1 MKNKLTNNFVLKFIA
16 LLFSAFLWLVVMNIS
31 RPIVTKT
38 FYPEITVANPEVV
51 TEHGQTFKIAD
62 DVKQIAVAV
71 KAERSIM
78 EKIKTEDIKAVADL
92 KEEQSGS
99 VPVRITI
106 EGFEGDY
113 KEALPNPRNIQI
125 VKENIENKTFPVTAI
140 ATGDL
145 QSGYVIGELEAEPQ
159 SIDISGPKSS
169 LGRISKV
176 VARVDVSGLSEDTTL
191 KADELIY
198 YDSADNVIDKSL
210 LSSDVDSSGV
220 NIKVHLLETKE
231 VELKFDQSEIGTE
244 SGYAVSGLQIEPQR
258 ITIMGNRE
266 DVEKIDDIEVASS
279 ALKQENLTETT
290 KVVVNITDYL
300 PDGISLADSSAGSV
314 VVNILVEKEGIKNI
328 AIPVR
333 SIAVNNLPEGM
344 ELSYGPEQNVEL
356 QFEGLDEALENMSA
370 EKIAASIDLK
380 SYSEEG
386 TYDVPV
392 TIASLPEGCSFVGGA
407 TIQVILTKK

>member
-1 MKNKLTNNFVLKFIA
+1 MKKKLTNNFVLKFIA
-16 LLFSAFLWLVVMNIS
+16 LLFSAFLWLIVMNIS

-62 DVKQIAVAV
+62 DVKQIAVTV

-244 SGYAVSGLQIEPQR
+244 SGYAV
-258 ITIMGNRE
+258 
-266 DVEKIDDIEVASS
+266 
-279 ALKQENLTETT
+279 
-290 KVVVNITDYL
+290 
-300 PDGISLADSSAGSV
+300 
-314 VVNILVEKEGIKNI
+314 
-328 AIPVR
+328 
-333 SIAVNNLPEGM
+333 
-344 ELSYGPEQNVEL
+344 
-356 QFEGLDEALENMSA
+356 
-370 EKIAASIDLK
+370 
-380 SYSEEG
+380 
-386 TYDVPV
+386 
-392 TIASLPEGCSFVGGA
+392 
-407 TIQVILTKK
+407 

>member
-16 LLFSAFLWLVVMNIS
+16 LLFSALLWLIVMNIS

-62 DVKQIAVAV
+62 DVKQIAVTV

-145 QSGYVIGELEAEPQ
+145 QSGYVIGELEALDILDAWLDTEYEAGRH
-159 SIDISGPKSS
+159 SIS
-169 LGRISKV
+169 L
-176 VARVDVSGLSEDTTL
+176 
-191 KADELIY
+191 ELIGE
-198 YDSADNVIDKSL
+198 AEE
-210 LSSDVDSSGV
+210 
-220 NIKVHLLETKE
+220 HLC
-231 VELKFDQSEIGTE
+231 QPIIP
-244 SGYAVSGLQIEPQR
+244 LQEDIFHDL
-258 ITIMGNRE
+258 NR
-266 DVEKIDDIEVASS
+266 
-279 ALKQENLTETT
+279 
-290 KVVVNITDYL
+290 
-300 PDGISLADSSAGSV
+300 
-314 VVNILVEKEGIKNI
+314 
-328 AIPVR
+328 
-333 SIAVNNLPEGM
+333 
-344 ELSYGPEQNVEL
+344 
-356 QFEGLDEALENMSA
+356 
-370 EKIAASIDLK
+370 
-380 SYSEEG
+380 
-386 TYDVPV
+386 
-392 TIASLPEGCSFVGGA
+392 
-407 TIQVILTKK
+407 

>member
-16 LLFSAFLWLVVMNIS
+16 LLFSAFLWLIVMNIS

-62 DVKQIAVAV
+62 DVKQIAVTV

-344 ELSYGPEQNVEL
+344 ELSYGPE
-356 QFEGLDEALENMSA
+356 ENMSA

>member
-1 MKNKLTNNFVLKFIA
+1 
-16 LLFSAFLWLVVMNIS
+16 
-31 RPIVTKT
+31 
-38 FYPEITVANPEVV
+38 
-51 TEHGQTFKIAD
+51 
-62 DVKQIAVAV
+62 
-71 KAERSIM
+71 
-78 EKIKTEDIKAVADL
+78 
-92 KEEQSGS
+92 
-99 VPVRITI
+99 
-106 EGFEGDY
+106 
-113 KEALPNPRNIQI
+113 
-125 VKENIENKTFPVTAI
+125 
-140 ATGDL
+140 
-145 QSGYVIGELEAEPQ
+145 
-159 SIDISGPKSS
+159 
-169 LGRISKV
+169 
-176 VARVDVSGLSEDTTL
+176 VSGLSEDTTL

>member
-1 MKNKLTNNFVLKFIA
+1 MC
-16 LLFSAFLWLVVMNIS
+16 
-31 RPIVTKT
+31 R
-38 FYPEITVANPEVV
+38 
-51 TEHGQTFKIAD
+51 
-62 DVKQIAVAV
+62 
-71 KAERSIM
+71 
-78 EKIKTEDIKAVADL
+78 
-92 KEEQSGS
+92 
-99 VPVRITI
+99 
-106 EGFEGDY
+106 
-113 KEALPNPRNIQI
+113 
-125 VKENIENKTFPVTAI
+125 
-140 ATGDL
+140 
-145 QSGYVIGELEAEPQ
+145 
-159 SIDISGPKSS
+159 
-169 LGRISKV
+169 
-176 VARVDVSGLSEDTTL
+176 GLSEDTTL

-344 ELSYGPEQNVEL
+344 ELSYGPEQ
-356 QFEGLDEALENMSA
+356 M
-370 EKIAASIDLK
+370 
-380 SYSEEG
+380 
-386 TYDVPV
+386 
-392 TIASLPEGCSFVGGA
+392 
-407 TIQVILTKK
+407 

>member
-16 LLFSAFLWLVVMNIS
+16 LLFSAFLWLIVMNIS

-62 DVKQIAVAV
+62 DVKQIAVTV

-106 EGFEGDY
+106 EGFGDY

>member
-1 MKNKLTNNFVLKFIA
+1 MKNRLTNNFGLKFIA
-16 LLFSAFLWLVVMNIS
+16 LLFSALLWLVVINIS

-51 TEHGQTFKIAD
+51 TGHGQTFKIAD
-62 DVKQIAVAV
+62 DVKQVAVTV

-106 EGFEGDY
+106 EGFEGDD

-145 QSGYVIGELEAEPQ
+145 QSGYVIGELETEPK

-176 VARVDVSGLSEDTTL
+176 VARVDVSGLSEDATL

-198 YDSADNVIDKSL
+198 YDSADNVIESPIPIQHIH
-210 LSSDVDSSGV
+210 SQ
-220 NIKVHLLETKE
+220 
-231 VELKFDQSEIGTE
+231 FQSEIGTE
-244 SGYAVSGLQIEPQR
+244 NGYAVSGLEIEPQY
-258 ITIMGNRE
+258 ITIMGSRE
-266 DVEKIDDIEVASS
+266 DVEQIEYIEVGSS
-279 ALKQENLTETT
+279 ALRQENLTETT
-290 KVVVNITDYL
+290 RVVVNITDYL
-300 PDGISLADSSAGSV
+300 PEGISLTEGASGSV
-314 VVNILVEKEGIKNI
+314 VVNILIEKEGIKNI

-333 SIAVNNLPEGM
+333 SVAVNSLPEGM
-344 ELSYGPEQNVEL
+344 EISYGPDQNVEL
-356 QFEGLDEALENMSA
+356 QFEGLDEALENMSS

-380 SYSEEG
+380 SYSEPG
-386 TYDVPV
+386 TYDVPI

>member
-16 LLFSAFLWLVVMNIS
+16 LLFSALLWLIVMNIS

-62 DVKQIAVAV
+62 DVKQIAVTV

-176 VARVDVSGLSEDTTL
+176 VARVVSGLSEDTTL

>member
-1 MKNKLTNNFVLKFIA
+1 MKNRLMNNFGLKFIA
-16 LLFSAFLWLVVMNIS
+16 LLFSILLWLIVMNIS
-31 RPIVTKT
+31 RPIVVKT

-51 TEHGQTFKIAD
+51 TGHGQTFKIENG
-62 DVKQIAVAV
+62 VKQVAV
-71 KAERSIM
+71 TVRAERSVM
-78 EKIKTEDIKAVADL
+78 EKIKTENIKAIADL

-99 VPVRITI
+99 VPVRVTI

-125 VKENIENKTFPVTAI
+125 VKENIENKTFPITAI
-140 ATGDL
+140 ATGEL
-145 QSGYVIGELEAEPQ
+145 QHGYVIGELEAEPK

-176 VARVDVSGLSEDTTL
+176 VARVNVSGLSEDATL

-198 YDSADNVIDKSL
+198 YDSADNVIDKNL
-210 LSSDVDSSGV
+210 LSSNVDNSGV

-244 SGYAVSGLQIEPQR
+244 QGYAVSGLEVEPQR

-266 DVEKIDDIEVASS
+266 EIEQIEYLEMGSGVMNRR
-279 ALKQENLTETT
+279 NLPETT
-290 KVVVNITDYL
+290 RVVVNVTDYL
-300 PDGISLADSSAGSV
+300 PEGISLIDDSMESV
-314 VVNILVEKEGIKNI
+314 VVNILVEREGIKI
-328 AIPVR
+328 FTIPVR
-333 SIAVNNLPEGM
+333 SIAVNNLPEGL
-344 ELSYGPEQNVEL
+344 ELSYGPDQNVEL
-356 QFEGLDEALENMSA
+356 KFEGLDETLETMSA

-380 SYSEEG
+380 NYTEEG

-392 TIASLPEGCSFVGGA
+392 TIASLPNGCSFVGGA
-407 TIQVILTKK
+407 TIQIILTKK

>member
-1 MKNKLTNNFVLKFIA
+1 MKKKLTNNFVLKFIA
-16 LLFSAFLWLVVMNIS
+16 LLFSAFLWLIVMNIS

-62 DVKQIAVAV
+62 DVKQIAVTV

-231 VELKFDQSEIGTE
+231 VELKFGTE

-386 TYDVPV
+386 THDVPV

>member
-1 MKNKLTNNFVLKFIA
+1 MKNRLTNNFALKFIA
-16 LLFSAFLWLVVMNIS
+16 LLFSALLWLVVMNIS
-31 RPIVTKT
+31 RPIVMKT
-38 FYPEITVANPEVV
+38 FYPEIIIENPEVV
-51 TEHGQTFKIAD
+51 TGHGQTFKIAD
-62 DVKQIAVAV
+62 DVKQVAVTV

-106 EGFEGDY
+106 DGFEGDY

-125 VKENIENKTFPVTAI
+125 VKENIENKTFPVTAV
-140 ATGDL
+140 ATGNL
-145 QSGYVIGELEAEPQ
+145 QSGYVIGELEADPQ
-159 SIDISGPKSS
+159 SVDISGPKSS

-176 VARVDVSGLSEDTTL
+176 VARVDVSGLAEDATL

-198 YDSADNVIDKSL
+198 YDSADNVIDRNL

-244 SGYAVSGLQIEPQR
+244 RGYAVSGLEVEPQS
-258 ITIMGNRE
+258 IAIMGSRQ
-266 DVEKIDDIEVASS
+266 DVEKIEYIEVGSG

-300 PDGISLADSSAGSV
+300 PEGTSLLDDSSASV
-314 VVNILVEKEGIKNI
+314 VVNILIEKEGIKNI

-333 SIAVNNLPEGM
+333 AVAVNNLPETM
-344 ELSYGPEQNVEL
+344 ELSYGPNQNVEL
-356 QFEGLDEALENMSA
+356 QFEGLDEALESMSA

-380 SYSEEG
+380 NYSEEG

-392 TIASLPEGCSFVGGA
+392 TIASLPQGCSFVGGA

>member
-16 LLFSAFLWLVVMNIS
+16 LLFSALLWLIVMNIS

-62 DVKQIAVAV
+62 DVKQIAVTV

-176 VARVDVSGLSEDTTL
+176 VARVGVVGRYNL
-191 KADELIY
+191 K
-198 YDSADNVIDKSL
+198 
-210 LSSDVDSSGV
+210 G
-220 NIKVHLLETKE
+220 
-231 VELKFDQSEIGTE
+231 
-244 SGYAVSGLQIEPQR
+244 R
-258 ITIMGNRE
+258 
-266 DVEKIDDIEVASS
+266 
-279 ALKQENLTETT
+279 
-290 KVVVNITDYL
+290 
-300 PDGISLADSSAGSV
+300 
-314 VVNILVEKEGIKNI
+314 
-328 AIPVR
+328 
-333 SIAVNNLPEGM
+333 
-344 ELSYGPEQNVEL
+344 
-356 QFEGLDEALENMSA
+356 
-370 EKIAASIDLK
+370 
-380 SYSEEG
+380 
-386 TYDVPV
+386 
-392 TIASLPEGCSFVGGA
+392 
-407 TIQVILTKK
+407 